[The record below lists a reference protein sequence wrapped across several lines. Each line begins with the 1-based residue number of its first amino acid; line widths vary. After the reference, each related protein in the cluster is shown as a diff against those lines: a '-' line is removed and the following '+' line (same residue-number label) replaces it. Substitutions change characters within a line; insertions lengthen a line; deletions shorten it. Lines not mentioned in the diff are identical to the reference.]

1 MTQNE
6 TIAYGYALSLLGAQ
20 LDDLDKIKAVMAD
33 VAHLLEQHADE
44 NLARDYYEKL
54 TGTSTSED
62 K

>member
-6 TIAYGYALSLLGAQ
+6 TIAYRYALSLLGAQ

-44 NLARDYYEKL
+44 NLARGYYEKL

>member
-44 NLARDYYEKL
+44 NLARGYYE
-54 TGTSTSED
+54 
-62 K
+62 

>member
-6 TIAYGYALSLLGAQ
+6 TIAYTYALSLLGAQ

-44 NLARDYYEKL
+44 NLARGYYEKL